1 MRMRQIPKPSIIWLS
16 TGLFVAIS
24 ILFAIPADAQDDTQ
38 ASPKVS
44 VAAAFMQ
51 DVKTQI
57 VFIGRGE
64 AIDKVDIVARVD
76 GFLEELAVVDGAEVS
91 SGDILF
97 TIERDSYNATV
108 SSKTADRD
116 RAHANLSLA
125 RIELDRKKTLF
136 SRDAAPESELDIALA
151 NEKVAEADLLSAQAS
166 ISQAELDLSYTKISA
181 PFTGRVG
188 RINYSIGEF
197 VGPNSGPLVTIVR
210 EAPMYVTFSISEK
223 QYIKIL
229 DQINVAG
236 ADKTAAEGKIQV
248 FIELQN
254 GEMLGETGE
263 VVFVDNRIDPSTGTI
278 ALRAKFENTSRL
290 IVDGGFVS
298 VQIES
303 NAPVSKLLVPLAS
316 VQRDQ
321 KGSFVLVVNQQQIVE
336 QRYVTTGEQVDAS
349 VVIEDGLQ
357 EGETVIVE
365 GLQRVRP
372 GVPVESVL
380 AAKPEE

>member
-1 MRMRQIPKPSIIWLS
+1 MHTGNLQSSALWQSACLAFALS
-16 TGLFVAIS
+16 FLSGPVF
-24 ILFAIPADAQDDTQ
+24 AQDDTPT
-38 ASPKVS
+38 SPKVS
-44 VAAAFMQ
+44 VAAAYMQ
-51 DVKTQI
+51 DVKSHI

-64 AIDKVDIVARVD
+64 AVDKVDIVARVD
-76 GFLEELAVVDGAEVS
+76 GFLEELAVTDGAEVS
-91 SGDILF
+91 SGDVLF
-97 TIERDSYNATV
+97 KIERDSYNAIV

-166 ISQAELDLSYTKISA
+166 ITQADLNLSYTEISA

-210 EAPMYVTFSISEK
+210 EAPIYVTFSISEK
-223 QYIKIL
+223 QYINIL
-229 DQINVAG
+229 DRMNVAG
-236 ADKTAAEGKIQV
+236 TNTSAAEGNIQV

-263 VVFVDNRIDPSTGTI
+263 VVFIDNRIDPSTGTI
-278 ALRAKFENTSRL
+278 ALRAKFENKDRL

-298 VQIES
+298 VQIQSTTPE
-303 NAPVSKLLVPLAS
+303 AKLLVPLAS

-336 QRYVTTGEQVDAS
+336 QRYVTTGDQVESS

-357 EGETVIVE
+357 EGEAVIVE

-372 GVPVESVL
+372 GVPVDSVL